1 MSVNESSRTPTTN
14 GEIQGGGKSVHEQ
27 MRHDHLITSKQLSRA
42 DIETVL
48 DHAAEIDADRS
59 AFADRHA
66 DKLLGLLFFEPST
79 RTKMSF
85 ETAMK
90 RLGGDIVDMGAVES
104 SSVTKGETLADTVRV
119 IEGYTDAL
127 VLRHPKQGAATMAG
141 EFVDV
146 PLLNAGDGAGHH
158 PTQTLLDLYTIRENA
173 GLDDL
178 TIGIMGDLKYG
189 RTVHSL
195 AYALSN
201 FDTRQHF
208 ISPESLQLPREVV
221 YDLHQEQER
230 VQIREH
236 ESIEEVLPS
245 LDVLYVTRIQ
255 RERFPDENEYQQV
268 AGKYQIDTEAL
279 ETARDEL
286 TVMHPLPRVDEIAP
300 AVDTTD
306 HAAYFEQAHNG
317 VPVRMALL
325 DLLLRDGGETDE

>member
-1 MSVNESSRTPTTN
+1 MC
-14 GEIQGGGKSVHEQ
+14 HE
-27 MRHDHLITSKQLSRA
+27 HLITSKQLSRA
-42 DIETVL
+42 DIEQVL
-48 DHAAEIDADRS
+48 DRAAEIAADPDAV
-59 AFADRHA
+59 AGRHVGT
-66 DKLLGLLFFEPST
+66 LLGLLFFEPST

-90 RLGGDIVDMGAVES
+90 RLGGDVVDMGSIES
-104 SSVTKGETLADTVRV
+104 SSVTKGESLADTVRV
-119 IEGYTDAL
+119 IEGYADAL
-127 VLRHPKQGAATMAG
+127 VLRHPKQGSATMAS

-146 PLLNAGDGAGHH
+146 PLVNAGDGAGHH
-158 PTQTLLDLYTIRENA
+158 PTQTLLDLYTIRESA

-195 AYALSN
+195 AYALTN
-201 FDTRQHF
+201 FDAQQHF
-208 ISPESLQLPREVV
+208 ISPESLRLPREVV
-221 YDLHQEQER
+221 YDLHQEGAS
-230 VQIREH
+230 VREH
-236 ESIEEVLPS
+236 DGLEAVLPS

-268 AGKYQIDTEAL
+268 AGEYQIDAADLEA
-279 ETARDEL
+279 ANDDL

-300 AVDTTD
+300 DVDETS

-325 DLLLRDGGETDE
+325 DLLIGGSQ

>member
-1 MSVNESSRTPTTN
+1 
-14 GEIQGGGKSVHEQ
+14 
-27 MRHDHLITSKQLSRA
+27 MRHDHVITSKQLSRS

-48 DHAAEIDADRS
+48 DRAAEIANDPS
-59 AFADRHA
+59 AVADRHA
-66 DKLLGLLFFEPST
+66 GALLGLLFFEPST

-90 RLGGDIVDMGAVES
+90 RLGGDVVDMGSVES
-104 SSVTKGETLADTVRV
+104 SSVKKGETLADTVRV

-127 VLRHPKQGAATMAG
+127 VLRHPKQGAPAMAS

-173 GLDDL
+173 GLEDL

-201 FDTRQHF
+201 FGAHQHF

-221 YDLHQEQER
+221 YDLHQELDQAR
-230 VQIREH
+230 IREH
-236 ESIEEVLPS
+236 ESLEEVLPS

-255 RERFPDENEYQQV
+255 RERFPDETEYQKV
-268 AGKYQIDTEAL
+268 AGEYQIDTDTLEA
-279 ETARDEL
+279 ASDDL

-300 AVDTTD
+300 EVDETE
-306 HAAYFEQAHNG
+306 HAAYFEQAHNA

-325 DLLLRDGGETDE
+325 DLLLTNDDRGESDE

>member
-1 MSVNESSRTPTTN
+1 
-14 GEIQGGGKSVHEQ
+14 
-27 MRHDHLITSKQLSRA
+27 MRHDHVITSKHLSRA

-48 DHAAEIDADRS
+48 DRAAEIAADPS
-59 AFADRHA
+59 AVADRHA
-66 DKLLGLLFFEPST
+66 GALLGLLFFEPST

-90 RLGGDIVDMGAVES
+90 RLGGDVVDMGGVES
-104 SSVTKGETLADTVRV
+104 SSVKKGETLADTVRV

-127 VLRHPKQGAATMAG
+127 VLRHPKEGAATMAS

-146 PLLNAGDGAGHH
+146 PLLNAGDGAGQH

-173 GLDDL
+173 GLDDI

-208 ISPESLQLPREVV
+208 VSPESLQLPREVV
-221 YDLHQEQER
+221 YDLHQQQGGR
-230 VQIREH
+230 TGIREH
-236 ESIEEVLPS
+236 ESLEAVLGD

-255 RERFPDENEYQQV
+255 RERFPDESEYRKV
-268 AGKYQIDTEAL
+268 AGEYRIDTETL
-279 ETARDEL
+279 EAASDDL

-300 AVDTTD
+300 EVDDTKY
-306 HAAYFEQAHNG
+306 AAYFEQAHNG

-325 DLLLRDGGETDE
+325 DLLLSENGGVGDE